1 MPKVFICSPTL
12 SGRKKNSRMEYI
24 ISYKNPLSIGSGST
38 LLLQCKRKHLN
49 SLRHGRAMLTPS
61 HSSAPVIDAA
71 SHHSVADSDIPF
83 TKASVLAECAKAFR
97 GDIGPNPHRWSPT
110 VLRKR
115 KQSPVSVAF
124 QLSVHK
130 GSLQVKNQPNALP
143 LSLPLSFPNKDK
155 ASSNPSCNEVV
166 CRQQPRVRS
175 DSAALRE
182 WIACV
187 LFGIVLRGDQRHQ
200 PRPPTYVFLLSL
212 NAHNSFEFRL
222 GVSRRLLRFLRT

>member
-12 SGRKKNSRMEYI
+12 SGRKKISRMEYI
-24 ISYKNPLSIGSGST
+24 ISYKNPLSIGSEPT
-38 LLLQCKRKHLN
+38 LLLQCKRKRLN
-49 SLRHGRAMLTPS
+49 SLRHGRAMLTPLY
-61 HSSAPVIDAA
+61 SSVPAVDAA

-115 KQSPVSVAF
+115 KQSPVSVTF

-130 GSLQVKNQPNALP
+130 GSLQIKDQPNALP
-143 LSLPLSFPNKDK
+143 LYFPNQDK

-166 CRQQPRVRS
+166 CRQQPRARS

-187 LFGIVLRGDQRHQ
+187 LFRIALRGDQHHQ
-200 PRPPTYVFLLSL
+200 PRPPTYVFLLSSH
-212 NAHNSFEFRL
+212 AHNSFEFRL
-222 GVSRRLLRFLRT
+222 DVSRRLLRFLRT